1 MIKEDGTGGL
11 LPPMRSGKGA
21 DMSKKLGTL
30 VKDARTKKGLTQ
42 AALAEAV
49 EGLTASDVSR
59 IERGEKEPSLDVVK
73 KMAKPLGVTQAS
85 LVDAM
90 SAAWKKAASE
100 GKTSAKKTGSAKK
113 PAAGK
118 TAAKDGELTLT
129 ATEKKLVELY
139 RSADSG
145 TKKAAM
151 NLLKG
156 ETGLS
161 SELLSSLLGGSSG
174 SGSSANAGGGAAEL
188 LSSLL
193 GGGSGKPGASGNGD
207 MLSSLLG
214 GAMDLFKK

>member
-1 MIKEDGTGGL
+1 MPPCGPGKE
-11 LPPMRSGKGA
+11 PK
-21 DMSKKLGTL
+21 MSKKLGTL

-49 EGLTASDVSR
+49 GGLTASDVSK
-59 IERGEKEPSLDVVK
+59 IERGEKEPPLEVLK
-73 KMAKPLGVTQAS
+73 KMAKPLGVTQVS
-85 LVDAM
+85 LADAM
-90 SAAWKKAASE
+90 SAAGKKAAQKDTS
-100 GKTSAKKTGSAKK
+100 SAKKTGSAKK

-118 TAAKDGELTLT
+118 TAAKSGELTLT
-129 ATEKKLVELY
+129 AAEKKLVELY

-145 TKKAAM
+145 TKKAAV

-174 SGSSANAGGGAAEL
+174 SSSSANAGGAAEL
-188 LSSLL
+188 LGSLL

>member
-1 MIKEDGTGGL
+1 
-11 LPPMRSGKGA
+11 
-21 DMSKKLGTL
+21 MSKKLGTL

-49 EGLTASDVSR
+49 EGLTASDVSK
-59 IERGEKEPSLDVVK
+59 IERGEKEPPLEVLK
-73 KMAKPLGVTQAS
+73 KMAKPLGVTQVS

-90 SAAWKKAASE
+90 SAAGKKAAQ
-100 GKTSAKKTGSAKK
+100 KDTSSAKK

-118 TAAKDGELTLT
+118 TAAKSGELTLT
-129 ATEKKLVELY
+129 AAEKKLVELY

-145 TKKAAM
+145 TKKAAV

-174 SGSSANAGGGAAEL
+174 SSSSANAGGAAEL
-188 LSSLL
+188 LGSLL